1 MALGVVEVI
10 WASIAFSRY
19 RGAIPNGRTEAAASE
34 IRQLDSTT
42 PRLGKVSEQP
52 GRLVRRSWSASVA
65 DGLEDHVRDRFG

>member
-34 IRQLDSTT
+34 IRQLDEGAGIGI
-42 PRLGKVSEQP
+42 LGLVGSANVD
-52 GRLVRRSWSASVA
+52 LVRSI
-65 DGLEDHVRDRFG
+65 